1 MEMRIAAATGHDRY
15 TRRLVDTTL
24 EQVIY
29 VYGTNDFQVGRLT
42 DEEVAFLESA
52 GSTVIPVQD
61 GNHTSMFTDPVVAQM
76 ISDALNE

>member
-1 MEMRIAAATGHDRY
+1 M
-15 TRRLVDTTL
+15 
-24 EQVIY
+24 
-29 VYGTNDFQVGRLT
+29 
-42 DEEVAFLESA
+42 SK